1 MQSGS
6 KHQWTTTEDEKLVE
20 CLVDMANSGP
30 TWKAENGFKSGY
42 LLELERMML
51 EKISWLV
58 IPNVA
63 GLRNKSFP
71 HYDDLAHVF
80 GKDRAIGFSAEGPSD
95 MAQTVNREEA
105 EKNED
110 LDDTDDSLASTQ
122 GPPIATSLASTQ
134 GPPVARSSDNPSGTS
149 TSTST
154 KRKKGK
160 KSDPVFMQL
169 MDNLSNM
176 GKVYEGATKSMKK
189 LAETFK
195 HEADGAYR
203 RMKVHEELIFAGG
216 GLTDEEIAEGPSD
229 KGGSKRMKRMILITC
244 KHTRSTNRLQQ
255 GPPVNH
261 R

>member
-1 MQSGS
+1 MQRRKVNSTGSKDGSMQSG
-6 KHQWTTTEDEKLVE
+6 K
-20 CLVDMANSGP
+20 
-30 TWKAENGFKSGY
+30 
-42 LLELERMML
+42 RMML
-51 EKISWLV
+51 EKIPGCKLRAQPHIENRV
-58 IPNVA
+58 IPSAA

-134 GPPVARSSDNPSGTS
+134 GPPVARSSDNPS
-149 TSTST
+149 
-154 KRKKGK
+154 
-160 KSDPVFMQL
+160 V
-169 MDNLSNM
+169 DNLSNM
-176 GKVYEGATKSMKK
+176 GKVYEGATESMKK

-195 HEADGAYR
+195 HEADGADR

-216 GLTDEEIAEGPSD
+216 GLTDEEIVKVGRD
-229 KGGSKRMKRMILITC
+229 YYC
-244 KHTRSTNRLQQ
+244 
-255 GPPVNH
+255 
-261 R
+261 